1 VKWLLQP
8 AVPRTT
14 LKLRLNPALTAV
26 RECFGNSGF
35 HMEILSLDEHFDGK
49 VLRMIA
55 PHICRFVG
63 PAVVAAFGL
72 GIPIAAVPSASA
84 QPCPDTEVVFA
95 RGTGED
101 PGVGPT
107 GQAFVDA
114 LRGRLGARSMDVYP
128 VNYPASDQ
136 WSTGLDGIRD
146 AGAHVV
152 SMAGSCPNTKM
163 VLGGYSQGAAVMGF
177 VTSPEVPDSIPSD
190 VDPATIP
197 KPLSPDVANH
207 VAAVV
212 LFGTPNVRAMDFL
225 GQPQIVIGPLYQA
238 KTLKVC
244 APEDPICSDGM
255 NFAAHDGY
263 ADDGSVIAQGA
274 DFAASRLQTTP
285 GTPVATTPPRHGFGD

>member
-1 VKWLLQP
+1 MGTFCTMMARHVIPVLGAAVATTWGLSASVFP
-8 AVPRTT
+8 A
-14 LKLRLNPALTAV
+14 AV
-26 RECFGNSGF
+26 
-35 HMEILSLDEHFDGK
+35 
-49 VLRMIA
+49 
-55 PHICRFVG
+55 
-63 PAVVAAFGL
+63 
-72 GIPIAAVPSASA
+72 VPSASA

-114 LRGRLGARSMDVYP
+114 LGARLPGKSLGVYP

-146 AGAHVV
+146 AGSHVV

-177 VTSPEVPDSIPSD
+177 VTSPAVPDSIPDD
-190 VDPATIP
+190 VDRATLP
-197 KPLSPDVANH
+197 KPLDPAVASH

-212 LFGTPNVRAMDFL
+212 LFGSPNVRAMDFL
-225 GQPQIVIGPLYQA
+225 GQPQVVIGPLYQD
-238 KTLKVC
+238 KTIKVC
-244 APEDPICSDGM
+244 AVEDPVCSDGM
-255 NFAAHDGY
+255 NFAAHNTY

-274 DFAASRLQTTP
+274 DFAAAHVQ
-285 GTPVATTPPRHGFGD
+285 GTGTQVAAPAPHHGGFGD